1 MTTPETIGAPLSSEW
16 TMDVPPREGSD
27 LARARLSERG
37 YRLAEPVEQDG
48 DGNCRVM
55 MSHERT
61 LGARQRNQ
69 GKLMLVAAVALTLVL
84 LVMMARDT
92 GGNREIVSGLLL
104 VAVLLGGIGLN
115 RLRVPL
121 RHERRTMTVTVSPA
135 TDGGCRVVAKGETSS
150 DSTAITDEP
159 PTKAQVAAAE
169 AALAEDMRAVEGRSS
184 ATEDAP

>member
-1 MTTPETIGAPLSSEW
+1 MTTAEPIGASLSSEW

-27 LARARLSERG
+27 LAQARLSERG
-37 YRLAEPVEQDG
+37 YRLVEPVEQDE
-48 DGNCRVM
+48 DGNCRMM

-69 GKLMLVAAVALTLVL
+69 GKMMLVVAVALTLVL

-104 VAVLLGGIGLN
+104 AAVILGGLGMN

-121 RHERRTMTVTVSPA
+121 RRELRTMEVTVSPA
-135 TDGGCRVVAKGETSS
+135 ADGGCHVVVKGETSS
-150 DSTAITDEP
+150 GPTSITDEP
-159 PTKAQVAAAE
+159 PTRAQVAAAK
-169 AALAEDMRAVEGRSS
+169 AALAEDMRAVEGDRA

>member
-1 MTTPETIGAPLSSEW
+1 MTTTEPAGAPLSSEW

-37 YRLAEPVEQDG
+37 YRLAEPVEQDE
-48 DGNCRVM
+48 DGSCRVM

-92 GGNREIVSGLLL
+92 GGNREIVSVLLL
-104 VAVLLGGIGLN
+104 VAVLLGGVGLN

-121 RHERRTMTVTVSPA
+121 RREHRTIEVTVSA
-135 TDGGCRVVAKGETSS
+135 ASNGCRVVANGVVSPGPV
-150 DSTAITDEP
+150 AITEEP
-159 PTKAQVAAAE
+159 PTRAQIAAAE
-169 AALAEDMRAVEGRSS
+169 EALLEDMRVVEGRPS